1 MENQEII
8 IEVKPIIVLSD
19 EAIRIKCAE
28 IAADISGKSPNT
40 ERQSKDFIKT
50 CDSIY
55 NWVKN
60 KQAE

>member
-8 IEVKPIIVLSD
+8 IEAKPFISLSD
-19 EAIRIKCAE
+19 EEIRIKCAE
-28 IAADISGKSPNT
+28 MAVCISEKSPNT
-40 ERQSKDFIKT
+40 GKQSKDFIGT

-60 KQAE
+60 KQV